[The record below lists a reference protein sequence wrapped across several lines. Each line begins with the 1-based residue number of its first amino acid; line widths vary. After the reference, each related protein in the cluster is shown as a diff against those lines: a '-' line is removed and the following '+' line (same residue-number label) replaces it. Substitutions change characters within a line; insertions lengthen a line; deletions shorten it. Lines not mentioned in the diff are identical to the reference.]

1 MMSEKT
7 RQGKFT
13 AAKKKL
19 KEYWKR
25 KSPGVPAGANRKKK
39 INGSSPDTAAFGGYH
54 SPADSATGVYGEGPV
69 SSSTLKDLEGPFALC
84 FGQVRTLKEE
94 KKREIHR
101 VQKLGR
107 SLFKLKHQ
115 RAEPQA
121 PDPPAGPSE
130 VEQLQDETKHL
141 RKELESLGR
150 QLQAEVENN
159 QMLNLLNRRQEE
171 RLQEQEERLHEQE
184 ERLSGQEERIREQE
198 ERIREQ
204 EERIHEQE
212 ERLWEQKWLPEQERL
227 LEQVEK
233 LLEQERWQEEQER
246 LLEQV
251 EELLEQER
259 LREQDERLREQE
271 RLLEQVEKL
280 LERERR
286 QEEQKRLLEEEQLLD
301 QVEEMLEQERLREED
316 QRLWEQETL
325 RELERMLE
333 LGWEA
338 LYEQQAEPHSSFEE
352 LNNENKSAL
361 QLEPQVK
368 ELKMLGELKD
378 TKRWRRTSGQ

>member
-69 SSSTLKDLEGPFALC
+69 SSSTLKDLEVP
-84 FGQVRTLKEE
+84 TLKEE

-115 RAEPQA
+115 RAEPRA

-150 QLQAEVENN
+150 QLQAE
-159 QMLNLLNRRQEE
+159 
-171 RLQEQEERLHEQE
+171 
-184 ERLSGQEERIREQE
+184 
-198 ERIREQ
+198 
-204 EERIHEQE
+204 
-212 ERLWEQKWLPEQERL
+212 
-227 LEQVEK
+227 
-233 LLEQERWQEEQER
+233 
-246 LLEQV
+246 
-251 EELLEQER
+251 ER

-378 TKRWRRTSGQ
+378 TEHLEATSQQKQQLKPG